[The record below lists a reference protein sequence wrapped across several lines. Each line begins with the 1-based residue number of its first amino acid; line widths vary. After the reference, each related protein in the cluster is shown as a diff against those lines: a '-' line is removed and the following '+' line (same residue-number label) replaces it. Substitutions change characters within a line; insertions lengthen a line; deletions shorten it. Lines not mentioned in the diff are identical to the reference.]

1 MYGYTGEVLLA
12 ILVPERYQE
21 MIARG
26 AEYGNGR
33 ILMGSHYAMDVMGGR
48 TLAFYDLAHLLAID
62 PNYLDQ
68 QMKRA
73 PRIKDFWVAIK
84 AARAVC
90 YFS

>member
-1 MYGYTGEVLLA
+1 MA
-12 ILVPERYQE
+12 ILVPGRYQE

-48 TLAFYDLAHLLAID
+48 TLALYDLAHLLAND
-62 PNYLDQ
+62 PDYIDQ
-68 QMKRA
+68 QVKRA
-73 PRIKDFWVAIK
+73 PRIKDFWAAIK